1 MHVKRRFM
9 IGQPCHTR
17 KHQITAEYLWKQQQS
32 HHSDAKMKNKT
43 QTHTQRHTQ
52 SKNVI
57 SFQ

>member
-17 KHQITAEYLWKQQQS
+17 KHQITAEYSWKQQQS
-32 HHSDAKMKNKT
+32 HHSDAKMKNIT
-43 QTHTQRHTQ
+43 QTHTQK